1 MSGHGGHR
9 ENAGRPVGS
18 ANRATADMKVRLSD
32 LARQHTSIALN
43 TLVDVCENG
52 LNETARISAA
62 TAILDRG
69 FGKPREAGADQDV
82 TVNLPFDG
90 WRIERADTT
99 P

>member
-18 ANRATADMKVRLSD
+18 ANRATADMKIRLSE
-32 LARQHTSIALN
+32 LAQQHSSIALN
-43 TLVDVCENG
+43 TLVDVCVNG

-69 FGKPREAGADQDV
+69 FGKPREARADQDV

-90 WRIERADTT
+90 WRIERADAT